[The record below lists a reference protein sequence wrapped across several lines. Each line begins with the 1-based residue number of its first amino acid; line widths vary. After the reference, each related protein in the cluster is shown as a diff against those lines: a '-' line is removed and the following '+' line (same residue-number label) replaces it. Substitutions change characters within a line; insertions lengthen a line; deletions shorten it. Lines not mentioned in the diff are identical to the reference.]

1 MRVGIDA
8 RPLTRQ
14 RTGVGNYIYELVHL
28 LPALAPQNSYFL
40 YSNREIDPS
49 LSANTFQRRTDRSF
63 HFCPGSFWL
72 GGRVGGFLR
81 QDQIDIF
88 WSVFPIL
95 PPRLPASILKI
106 ITVHD
111 LVWLR
116 FPETVAAYN
125 LCINRL
131 WAEKAIRDA
140 DRVVV
145 NSRSTGDELV
155 DFLGVPAEKIMV
167 VYPVLSN
174 RFGPQV
180 H

>member
-14 RTGVGNYIYELVHL
+14 RTGVGNYIYEFVHL
-28 LPALAPQNSYFL
+28 LPALV
-40 YSNREIDPS
+40 PS

-72 GGRVGGFLR
+72 RGRVGGFLR